1 MANNYT
7 LGRGELHFASF
18 LANTQNPGGERYIGN
33 TPEWNA
39 TIESENLEHYDS
51 DHGIREL
58 DESIVLQTNRNASFI
73 TDNISPENIANFFFG
88 SVTALA
94 VTAQTVDDEV
104 IEGVIVGL
112 TYQLG
117 MTPTNPVGARM
128 LNVYTPAVPPVP
140 GPEAPAVNVIVEP
153 SGGGTAFVEG
163 TDYTIDL
170 VRGRLTILA
179 DGAITSGTDIQV
191 SYKTLASTRDRII
204 SGSKPIE
211 GALRYISFN
220 PVGKQFDW
228 YMPYVKLAPNGDY
241 ALKGDEWQQI
251 PFNVQILK
259 KAGLEAIYVD
269 GSPLAA

>member
-7 LGRGELHFASF
+7 LGRGELHFAQF
-18 LANTQNPGGERYIGN
+18 KPETQNPGGERYIGN

-39 TIESENLEHYDS
+39 TIESENLDHYDS

-73 TDNISPENIANFFFG
+73 TDNISPENIAYFFFG

-104 IEGVIVGL
+104 IEGVIQGL

-117 MTPTNPVGARM
+117 MTEANPVGAR
-128 LNVYTPAVPPVP
+128 LLDVYTPGVDPTPD
-140 GPEAPAVNVIVEP
+140 VNVIVEP
-153 SGGGTAFVEG
+153 AGGGTAYVEG
-163 TDYTIDL
+163 TDYDINLTT
-170 VRGRLTILA
+170 GRLTIIA
-179 DGAITSGTDIQV
+179 GGGIASATDIQV

-251 PFNVQILK
+251 PFSVQILK